1 VPMQLTARFLFH
13 GSLNDFVRR
22 MKRHTWTPYTFSG
35 KPSVKDSIEA
45 IGVPH
50 LEIREVQVNGEI
62 VTISYGLQPG
72 DEVQVYPYDGRED
85 ELLSGI
91 ATCRF
96 VLDVHLGTLARS
108 LRMLG
113 FDTVYENTLTDKA
126 IAGIAQAEQRI
137 VLTRDVNLL
146 KHKAIPFGY
155 WLRSQHT
162 EEQLQEVIRR
172 FRMIDHIRP
181 FTRCM
186 VCNGEIAEVPKY
198 VVVDQLP
205 PKTKLYFDEF
215 YQCSSCQRVYWK
227 GSHYEQML
235 GFINTLR

>member
-1 VPMQLTARFLFH
+1 MQLTARFLFH
-13 GSLNDFVRR
+13 GSLNDFLRPA
-22 MKRHTWTPYTFSG
+22 KRHTWLPYTFGG

-50 LEIREVQVNGEI
+50 LEVREIVVNGEV
-62 VTISYGLQPG
+62 VTFSYGLQHG
-72 DEVQVYPYDGRED
+72 DEVQVYPYDGREE

-146 KHKAIPFGY
+146 KHKAIPVGY

-172 FRMIDHIRP
+172 FRLLRQIRP

-186 VCNGEIAEVPKY
+186 VCNGKIAVVPKDI
-198 VVVDQLP
+198 VIDQLP
-205 PKTKLYFDEF
+205 PKTRLYFDEF
-215 YQCSSCQRVYWK
+215 YQCSDCSRVYWK
-227 GSHYEQML
+227 GSHYERML

>member
-1 VPMQLTARFLFH
+1 MQLTARFLFH

-22 MKRHTWTPYTFSG
+22 MKRHTWLPYTFGG

-50 LEIREVQVNGEI
+50 LEIRKVQVNGEI

-91 ATCRF
+91 ATCLF

-113 FDTVYENTLTDKA
+113 FDALYENTLTDKE

-227 GSHYEQML
+227 GSHYERML
-235 GFINTLR
+235 GFINMLR